1 MYWYVNFAF
10 THQQFFSASFE
21 FEILFNIIFKFQ
33 VHQKVFFGISVLE
46 RVKGIWD
53 QEEET
58 GYIVAKVFNIN
69 ITDGDIRSL
78 RDKNWLT
85 DQVKYSYK

>member
-1 MYWYVNFAF
+1 M
-10 THQQFFSASFE
+10 
-21 FEILFNIIFKFQ
+21 
-33 VHQKVFFGISVLE
+33 FGISVLE

-78 RDKNWLT
+78 RDKHWLT
-85 DQVKYSYK
+85 DQVKYSSK